1 MALTVVETRLLRWMS
16 IKRKKKKDRIRNKV
30 IKGSLGIAPIE
41 DKVRENRLKWFGN
54 IYRRPK

>member
-16 IKRKKKKDRIRNKV
+16 IKRKKKDRIRNKV
-30 IKGSLGIAPIE
+30 IKDSLGIAPIE
-41 DKVRENRLKWFGN
+41 DKVRENCLKWFGN